1 MTEKTEKTEQKDT
14 PGREPVRTEL
24 CADYSE
30 EEAVAAP
37 WSRAVE
43 ILASAELYWI
53 STVRSDG
60 RPHVTPLPA
69 VWRDDRLHFCTGPG
83 EQKAVNLR
91 GNPRLVLTTGTN
103 RWKEGFDLVV
113 EGEARRI
120 TDDARLRVLAG
131 AWREKYGSEWT
142 FEVEDGHFGH
152 GPGRA
157 VVFEVA
163 PVKVLG
169 FGKGSPFS
177 QTRWTFDTPDVQ
189 HVHLV
194 HE

>member
-1 MTEKTEKTEQKDT
+1 MTDT
-14 PGREPVRTEL
+14 KHTPAREPVRTEL
-24 CADYSE
+24 CTDFSE
-30 EEAVAAP
+30 AEAVAAP

-43 ILASAELYWI
+43 ILRSAELFWI

-83 EQKAVNLR
+83 EQKAVNLGR
-91 GNPRLVLTTGTN
+91 NPHLVLTTGSN
-103 RWKEGFDLVV
+103 RWNEGFDLVV

-120 TDDARLRVLAG
+120 TDDDRLKVLAG
-131 AWREKYGSEWT
+131 AWLEKYGSEWD
-142 FEVEDGHFGH
+142 FEVADGHFGH
-152 GPGRA
+152 GPGKA

-177 QTRWTFDTPDVQ
+177 QTRWTFGVPDV
-189 HVHLV
+189 HPAHSVHLV